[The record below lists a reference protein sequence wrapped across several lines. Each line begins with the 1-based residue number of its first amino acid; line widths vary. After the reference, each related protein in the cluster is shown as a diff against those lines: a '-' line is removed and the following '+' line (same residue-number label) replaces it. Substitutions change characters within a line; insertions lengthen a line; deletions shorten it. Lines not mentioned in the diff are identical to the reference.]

1 MSKVETNKELIER
14 HEEQF
19 AWDLA
24 ARVFEK
30 PKLSVWMILIPII
43 LVFHM
48 YRHQRYVDGRR
59 AFTAN
64 YLVTR
69 RRMLDQALSMLRD
82 GTRLNLDEIVD
93 VSGVPDA
100 ARGSYRSW
108 IRLLVDYY
116 KDLLDARGDQFEDL
130 VRGAYHN
137 RSNYL
142 LVLNQLNRAEK
153 DFNAALKPQLQ
164 EDAAAVEETVDRI
177 ETSTHIL
184 RRDDAYRIFS

>member
-1 MSKVETNKELIER
+1 MSRLEKDKELIER
-14 HEEQF
+14 QEEQF

-59 AFTAN
+59 AFTEN

-69 RRMLDQALSMLRD
+69 RRMLAQALAMLRD

-93 VSGVPDA
+93 LSGVSDA
-100 ARGSYRSW
+100 ARGTYRAW
-108 IRLLVDYY
+108 VRLLVDYY
-116 KDLLDARGDQFEDL
+116 KDLLNARGDQFEDL
-130 VRGAYHN
+130 VRSAYHN

-142 LVLNQLNRAEK
+142 LVLNQLNRAEMN
-153 DFNAALKPQLQ
+153 FNADLKPQLQ
-164 EDAAAVEETVDRI
+164 EDAAAVEETVCRI
-177 ETSTHIL
+177 ESSTHIL
-184 RRDDAYRIFS
+184 RREDAYRIFS